1 MMGRWEETVV
11 MGLGD
16 EETVSV
22 RRSGRP
28 RVQPAWLSDPLISQ
42 NDEDLLEAGETPR
55 RAAGAGAGSRAAAG
69 GGGGVGGAHGRG
81 LAQRSLQTPRQNAAQ
96 IFVSEGS
103 VQVSAATAAM
113 PTPSSAPP
121 VPIANGEPAVSDP
134 ALFSDGRLGACH
146 VPRPRS

>member
-1 MMGRWEETVV
+1 

-81 LAQRSLQTPRQNAAQ
+81 LAQRSLQTP
-96 IFVSEGS
+96 
-103 VQVSAATAAM
+103 
-113 PTPSSAPP
+113 
-121 VPIANGEPAVSDP
+121 
-134 ALFSDGRLGACH
+134 
-146 VPRPRS
+146 